1 MTSKCATGPFN
12 VVRTPS
18 NSPCLRACRWYGY
31 VDDMVWNGRIHNNY
45 TFCRLVP
52 VRYRPNAA
60 SGGWS
65 YWHDFVMMT
74 YEGGTGRM
82 PHLVGGAMGM
92 TLSWWHMKG
101 VHPVWNGYIILLN
114 IHKTFNDFAW
124 LVHWPWLLTLS
135 CCLSRHTANCST
147 ALSKVFSRGFQVYQC
162 IRTHKTEEES
172 MWVAYIMAYCGTCT
186 HSYWSS
192 CDSPSLGNRPV
203 FHGKVWLVTLIGVTN
218 SLSTSNFW
226 DDKKRACIPGQ
237 GNK

>member
-1 MTSKCATGPFN
+1 MTSKRATSPFN

-18 NSPCLRACRWYGY
+18 NSPCLQACRCYGY
-31 VDDMVWNGRIHNNY
+31 KMYIYITIMHFADW
-45 TFCRLVP
+45 FL
-52 VRYRPNAA
+52 
-60 SGGWS
+60 S
-65 YWHDFVMMT
+65 
-74 YEGGTGRM
+74 GTGRM
-82 PHLVGGAMGM
+82 PHPVDGAMGM
-92 TLSWWHMKG
+92 NLSWWHMKG

-114 IHKTFNDFAW
+114 IHKIFNDFAW

-147 ALSKVFSRGFQVYQC
+147 ALSKVFSRDFQVYQC